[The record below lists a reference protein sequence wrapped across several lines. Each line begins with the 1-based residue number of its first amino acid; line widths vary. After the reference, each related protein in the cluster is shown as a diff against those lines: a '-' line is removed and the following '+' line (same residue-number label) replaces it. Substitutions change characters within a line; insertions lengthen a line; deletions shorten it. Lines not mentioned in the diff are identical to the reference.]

1 MNFRTGIFFLILL
14 GACSD
19 ATVVPGKIIA
29 MNDMEKIIWDMVQTD
44 QFSIQYL
51 KKDSARFNVRM
62 ETMKLQDQVFQIH
75 HISKQKFQES
85 LQYYLSHPELTK
97 ILFDS
102 LSAKAT
108 RLRTE
113 VYRRPVT
120 QLKVNPK

>member
-1 MNFRTGIFFLILL
+1 MNIRLAILVLLLL

-19 ATVVPGKIIA
+19 ANDVPRRIIA
-29 MNDMEKIIWDMVQTD
+29 MNDMEKIIWDMVQVD

-51 KKDSARFNVRM
+51 KRDSARFNVRK
-62 ETMKLQDQVFQIH
+62 ETTKLQDEVFQIH
-75 HISKQKFQES
+75 HVSKEKFQES
-85 LQYYLSHPELTK
+85 LKYYLSHPDLTK
-97 ILFDS
+97 TLFDS
-102 LSAKAT
+102 LSAKAA